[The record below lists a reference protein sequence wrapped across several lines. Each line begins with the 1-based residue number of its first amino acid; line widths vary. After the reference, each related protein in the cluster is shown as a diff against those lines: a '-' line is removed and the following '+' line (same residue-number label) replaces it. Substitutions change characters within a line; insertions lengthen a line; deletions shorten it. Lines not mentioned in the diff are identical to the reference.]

1 MSENKNELLG
11 IISDSK
17 FFLKITQA
25 TSVRK
30 QVENSTHLQELLDM
44 CHEKKKDSY
53 ESICN
58 ISIWVLFF
66 SLDVL

>member
-17 FFLKITQA
+17 FFLKIIQA
-25 TSVRK
+25 TSVTK
-30 QVENSTHLQELLDM
+30 QVENSTHLQGLLDM
-44 CHEKKKDSY
+44 CLEKKKDSY